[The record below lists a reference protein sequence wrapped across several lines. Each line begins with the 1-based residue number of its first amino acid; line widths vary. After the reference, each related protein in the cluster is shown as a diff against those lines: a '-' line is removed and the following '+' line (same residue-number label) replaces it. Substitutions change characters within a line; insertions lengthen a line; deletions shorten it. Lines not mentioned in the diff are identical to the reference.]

1 MLGETEGLT
10 IPANVDPGRLQAIL
24 GELGWLVAGSRAGIY
39 ARYAPP
45 GGGEYEGM
53 PSVVIPLD
61 SNAPD
66 YPQLMHSAL
75 AQLAQRR
82 DFWSRSL
89 YPRIAVAASDEFR
102 FQKESKAP
110 SGLISWRQG
119 ERLIESARRTFL
131 AGAKYYLGPGR
142 HFVNRHGRFAT
153 RYLDQIL
160 MGQTA
165 VGSYIVTALAP
176 SDAAIDLK
184 QGSEGSTRMLDVG
197 VTRVRSVNE
206 AVVHA
211 VGATVEALDH
221 YRASGSL
228 AGFEQGVIDG
238 ISYEMTNALLGI
250 ASNSDEA
257 LIAVE
262 WDQGQARPSGV
273 ESEFLFHSEDVAP
286 LSQAAVRLAEDESST
301 QFTITGRVHLLAK
314 KTVGSPGVF
323 GIDSL
328 QPQGPRKVR
337 VRLADEEDYHEAVRA
352 HEEDLAILVAGR
364 LEKEGNLSWLYD
376 ATVVRT
382 LGPLEEFQAT
392 RRPSEQEGIPG
403 QLGMF

>member
-1 MLGETEGLT
+1 
-10 IPANVDPGRLQAIL
+10 
-24 GELGWLVAGSRAGIY
+24 
-39 ARYAPP
+39 
-45 GGGEYEGM
+45 
-53 PSVVIPLD
+53 
-61 SNAPD
+61 
-66 YPQLMHSAL
+66 
-75 AQLAQRR
+75 
-82 DFWSRSL
+82 
-89 YPRIAVAASDEFR
+89 
-102 FQKESKAP
+102 
-110 SGLISWRQG
+110 
-119 ERLIESARRTFL
+119 
-131 AGAKYYLGPGR
+131 
-142 HFVNRHGRFAT
+142 
-153 RYLDQIL
+153 
-160 MGQTA
+160 
-165 VGSYIVTALAP
+165 
-176 SDAAIDLK
+176 
-184 QGSEGSTRMLDVG
+184 MLDVG

-382 LGPLEEFQAT
+382 LGPLEEFQAP
-392 RRPSEQEGIPG
+392 RRSSEQEGIPG
-403 QLGMF
+403 QLGIF